1 MNELLKDGW
10 DPRPKC
16 WNRPPREWGRVRVYW
31 DEDGNRREVGLP
43 NGWFVDGC
51 ATWAG
56 RGIGPNGEP
65 YPVANGFRCH
75 GCRWLPAEASQWLDT
90 TPPPPQ
96 DAS

>member
-16 WNRPPREWGRVRVYW
+16 WNRPPREWGRVRVWW
-31 DEDGNRREVGLP
+31 DADGNLREVGLP

-65 YPVANGFRCH
+65 YPVAHGWDCE
-75 GCRWLPAEASQWLDT
+75 GCRWLPTESGNG
-90 TPPPPQ
+90 
-96 DAS
+96 